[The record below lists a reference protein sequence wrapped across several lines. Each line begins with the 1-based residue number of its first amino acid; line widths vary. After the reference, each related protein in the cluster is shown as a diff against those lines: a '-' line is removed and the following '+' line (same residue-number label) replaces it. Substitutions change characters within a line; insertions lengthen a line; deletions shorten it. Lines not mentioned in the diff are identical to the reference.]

1 MKEVKKDD
9 KATTKKVSFKE
20 SPDKFEF
27 SEDESE
33 INNNIV
39 ETYYDDDENFVFQS
53 KSNLDDFSDIQKI
66 CYSINCLLEKEL
78 SIGSQ

>member
-39 ETYYDDDENFVFQS
+39 ETYYDDDENFVF
-53 KSNLDDFSDIQKI
+53 
-66 CYSINCLLEKEL
+66 
-78 SIGSQ
+78 